1 MAIVTEKSTR
11 PGAGDPV
18 RVLAGAVVAFMIVGA
33 AVVIVLLANAGQ
45 GAREP
50 ATVNVSEQNA
60 NSNVQLHVGDRL
72 VVTLDGNP
80 TTGYTWE
87 VDSSDAAILKPV
99 GEAQFTPGTSAVGSV
114 GEVTLQFDAVG
125 AGQTPLK
132 LIYHRPF
139 ETGVAPLK
147 TFELTITVAK

>member
-1 MAIVTEKSTR
+1 MAIVTEKSSR

-18 RVLAGAVVAFMIVGA
+18 RVLAGVVVAFMIVGA

-50 ATVNVSEQNA
+50 TTVNVSEQNA

-87 VDSSDAAILKPV
+87 VDSAMLPS
-99 GEAQFTPGTSAVGSV
+99 SN
-114 GEVTLQFDAVG
+114 
-125 AGQTPLK
+125 
-132 LIYHRPF
+132 R
-139 ETGVAPLK
+139 
-147 TFELTITVAK
+147 